1 MNVFI
6 AYVIGALILA
16 LAPAAGGEEAGD
28 IDSIRE
34 TRQQVGRMLDE
45 LGRQRA
51 ALASGADSLAS
62 RIDSLKA
69 EDTGSEGLQ
78 EALRASMVL
87 VKQLTALDQRVEA
100 LKLRRAELLDQ
111 LRLAYDWRI
120 GQLFQRLAGESRPEL
135 LLYLAQLQQEREALG
150 ERLAPG
156 QLRYGSE
163 MVIGQDDGPEE
174 IRFKIDLMEDMAS
187 RLAAEEKHLQKRLGR
202 LEEEHR
208 LRERMSAF
216 TGQLSLFDEH
226 LPEGRILRRSERAS
240 DAGFDGTRLVGA
252 DPSGADLAEASMVPE
267 ADQVAPAPEALI
279 SQSRLD
285 QSSGGAGGGEFAASG
300 LLYEMSRLKARQLE
314 VRQLEGLLHE
324 RIVAFRHRLQRLK
337 DGSE

>member
-1 MNVFI
+1 MNLFI
-6 AYVIGALILA
+6 AYVIGGLILT
-16 LAPAAGGEEAGD
+16 LSPVAGGEDAGD
-28 IDSIRE
+28 IDALKER
-34 TRQQVGRMLDE
+34 RQQVGRMLE
-45 LGRQRA
+45 ALGQQRA
-51 ALASGADSLAS
+51 VLASGADSLAS

-69 EDTGSEGLQ
+69 EDPDSEGLQ
-78 EALRASMVL
+78 DALRASMVL

-100 LKLRRAELLDQ
+100 LTLRRAELLDE

-120 GQLFQRLAGESRPEL
+120 GQIFQRLANESRPEL

-156 QLRYGSE
+156 QLRYGGE

-174 IRFKIDLMEDMAS
+174 IRFKIDLMEDMAA
-187 RLAAEEKHLQKRLGR
+187 RLAAEERHLQKRLGR
-202 LEEEHR
+202 LEEERR
-208 LRERMSAF
+208 LRERMNTF

-226 LPEGRILRRSERAS
+226 LPEGRVLRRSERAA

-252 DPSGADLAEASMVPE
+252 DPAESDLAEASMVPE
-267 ADQVAPAPEALI
+267 MEEAVPVPELV

-285 QSSGGAGGGEFAASG
+285 PAGGGAGREFGSSS
-300 LLYEMSRLKARQLE
+300 LMFELSRIKARQLE
-314 VRQLEGLLHE
+314 VRQLEALLHE
-324 RIVAFRHRLQRLK
+324 RIASFRHRLQRLK